1 MGSRNVIKLLRG
13 AFCHL
18 GDRALKLWAEGKGS
32 SSGRRKRIRRRSAPT
47 PRSGVWSDFNR
58 ANAHRFANSSTSSSA
73 PVQRSNGELVGFGR
87 TKIAFALL
95 LAASLAFCIWVV
107 IIAQYRS
114 HPLIALG
121 STPETRLVKR
131 IHGDSTLQ
139 GVSSLTGP
147 RLLPIQVLPDPIV
160 TPGDA
165 QNISLAE
172 IKKLRSTP
180 ARLPNIPSDVKRRVF
195 LSYGLRV
202 DETNYQLD
210 HLIPLSL
217 GGSDAAKN
225 LWPHSRKGSFWTV
238 EKKLTLEKRV
248 YRLVCAG
255 RLSLIAARQEVASN
269 WPKAYRKYVD
279 TTAPMLPEH
288 GADNSSIS
296 AAQSSS
302 RN

>member
-1 MGSRNVIKLLRG
+1 VIKLLRG

-18 GDRALKLWAEGKGS
+18 GDRALKLWAKGKGS
-32 SSGRRKRIRRRSAPT
+32 SSGRRKRIRRRSAPA
-47 PRSGVWSDFNR
+47 PHSGVWSDFNR
-58 ANAHRFANSSTSSSA
+58 ANAHQLASSSNASSA
-73 PVQRSNGELVGFGR
+73 PVRRRSNGELVGFGW
-87 TKIAFALL
+87 TKIAFSLL
-95 LAASLAFCIWVV
+95 LAAPLGFGIWLV
-107 IIAQYRS
+107 IIAHYRS
-114 HPLIALG
+114 HPVTALR

-131 IHGDSTLQ
+131 IHGDPAWQ

-165 QNISLAE
+165 QNVSLAE
-172 IKKLRSTP
+172 IKKLRSAP
-180 ARLPNIPSDVKRRVF
+180 ARLSNIPSDVKRKVF

-210 HLIPLSL
+210 HLIPLLL

-238 EKKLTLEKRV
+238 EKKLALEKRI

-255 RLSLIAARQEVASN
+255 RLSLMAARREVASN

-279 TTAPMLPEH
+279 TTAPLLP
-288 GADNSSIS
+288 ARSPDNSSIS
-296 AAQSSS
+296 TAQSSS

>member
-1 MGSRNVIKLLRG
+1 
-13 AFCHL
+13 
-18 GDRALKLWAEGKGS
+18 
-32 SSGRRKRIRRRSAPT
+32 
-47 PRSGVWSDFNR
+47 
-58 ANAHRFANSSTSSSA
+58 
-73 PVQRSNGELVGFGR
+73 LVGFGR

-95 LAASLAFCIWVV
+95 LAAPLGFGIWLVV
-107 IIAQYRS
+107 IAHYRS
-114 HPLIALG
+114 HPVTALR

-131 IHGDSTLQ
+131 IHGDPAWQ
-139 GVSSLTGP
+139 GVSSLPGP

-165 QNISLAE
+165 QNVSLAE
-172 IKKLRSTP
+172 IKKLRSAP
-180 ARLPNIPSDVKRRVF
+180 ARLSNIPSDVKRKVF

-238 EKKLTLEKRV
+238 EKKLALEKRV

-255 RLSLIAARQEVASN
+255 RLSLMAARREVAS
-269 WPKAYRKYVD
+269 
-279 TTAPMLPEH
+279 T
-288 GADNSSIS
+288 
-296 AAQSSS
+296 
-302 RN
+302 

>member
-1 MGSRNVIKLLRG
+1 MIKLLRG

-18 GDRALKLWAEGKGS
+18 GDRALELWAEGKGS
-32 SSGRRKRIRRRSAPT
+32 SSARRKRIGRRSAPT
-47 PRSGVWSDFNR
+47 PRSGIWSDFNL
-58 ANAHRFANSSTSSSA
+58 ANAHQLARSSNSISA
-73 PVQRSNGELVGFGR
+73 PVQQRSNGDLVRFGR

-95 LAASLAFCIWVV
+95 LAAPLAFGICAV

-114 HPLIALG
+114 HPVTALG
-121 STPETRLVKR
+121 SNPETKLVKR
-131 IHGDSTLQ
+131 IHGDSTRQ

-165 QNISLAE
+165 QDITLAE
-172 IKKLRSTP
+172 IKKLRSAP
-180 ARLPNIPSDVKRRVF
+180 ARLPNIPSDVKRKVF

-255 RLSLIAARQEVASN
+255 RLSLMAARREVASN

-279 TTAPMLPEH
+279 TTAPMLSERSPE
-288 GADNSSIS
+288 NSSIPV
-296 AAQSSS
+296 AQSSS
-302 RN
+302 KN

>member
-1 MGSRNVIKLLRG
+1 VIKLLRG
-13 AFCHL
+13 VFCHL

-32 SSGRRKRIRRRSAPT
+32 SSGRRKRIRRRSAPI
-47 PRSGVWSDFNR
+47 PRSGIWSDFNR
-58 ANAHRFANSSTSSSA
+58 ANAHPFPSSTNSCSA
-73 PVQRSNGELVGFGR
+73 PVQQRGNGELIGFGR

-95 LAASLAFCIWVV
+95 LAALLAFCIGVLMV
-107 IIAQYRS
+107 AHYRS
-114 HPLIALG
+114 HPVAALG
-121 STPETRLVKR
+121 STPATRPVKTIR
-131 IHGDSTLQ
+131 GDSTWQ
-139 GVSSLTGP
+139 RVSSLTGP

-172 IKKLRSTP
+172 IKKLRSAS
-180 ARLPNIPSDVKRRVF
+180 ARLPNIPSDVKRKVF
-195 LSYGLRV
+195 LSYGLPV
-202 DETNYQLD
+202 DEANYQLD

-225 LWPHSRKGSFWTV
+225 LWPHSRKGSFWTA

-248 YRLVCAG
+248 SRLVCTG

-279 TTAPMLPEH
+279 TSAPVLPERSPDH
-288 GADNSSIS
+288 SAIS
-296 AAQSSS
+296 AAQTSS

>member
-1 MGSRNVIKLLRG
+1 M
-13 AFCHL
+13 
-18 GDRALKLWAEGKGS
+18 
-32 SSGRRKRIRRRSAPT
+32 RRKRIRRRSAPI

-58 ANAHRFANSSTSSSA
+58 ANAPRFANSSTSRSA

-95 LAASLAFCIWVV
+95 LAASLAFCISVV

-114 HPLIALG
+114 HPLTALG

-131 IHGDSTLQ
+131 IHGDSTLR
-139 GVSSLTGP
+139 GVSSLPGP

-172 IKKLRSTP
+172 IKKLRSAP

-255 RLSLIAARQEVASN
+255 RLSLIAARREVASN

-279 TTAPMLPEH
+279 STAPMLPERSP
-288 GADNSSIS
+288 DNSSIS